1 MRLPLRSAALDRLRA
16 TRAID
21 VLIIGGGIN
30 GAGLLRELALN
41 GVNALLVD
49 QADFAAGATSASSR
63 MIHGGLRYLENGEFR
78 LVRESLH
85 ERNRLLKNAPHA
97 VKPLPTTIPIF
108 SRWSGFTNAT
118 AKFFDRTSKPSKRG
132 AALVK
137 IGLTLYD
144 LFTARDRVLPT
155 HTFAGRTA
163 ALRARPLLHPGIVC
177 TATYYDAWIP
187 LPERLCLELIDDALA
202 AHPDAQALNY
212 VAAIANTA
220 DGSVT
225 LRDEVTGENFSVTP
239 RVVVN
244 ATGAWIDF
252 ANTALGTPTRFI
264 GGTKGSHLIV
274 DHPELLA
281 ATAGQQLF
289 FENEDGR
296 ICIFFP
302 LQGKVLVGST
312 DIRIENPDDAVCDE
326 GEVDYLLQSVRIVFP
341 AIKIGREHIVS
352 RFCGVRPL
360 PASEAGF
367 TGRISRDHARRD
379 LPPAPPARPWPVYSL
394 VGGKWSTFRA
404 FAEQV
409 ADKIFADLGRSRRVG
424 THGTAIGGREPE
436 PNYAEPA
443 ALMQITRTEAVVH
456 LDDLLLRR
464 TPLALF
470 GMLTPERFAAI
481 AEATARELGWDAAH
495 WADEIDRTCKLLA
508 SRHGI
513 HLAAGNPKTQDFIT
527 RPSSLN

>member
-1 MRLPLRSAALDRLRA
+1 MRLPLRPAALNRLRT
-16 TRAID
+16 TRAND
-21 VLIIGGGIN
+21 VLIVGGGIN

-41 GVNALLVD
+41 GVDALLVD
-49 QADFAAGATSASSR
+49 KADYAAGATSASSR

-108 SRWSGFTNAT
+108 SRWSGFANAT

-137 IGLTLYD
+137 IGLSLYD

-155 HTFAGRTA
+155 HSFAGRAA
-163 ALRARPLLHPGIVC
+163 ALRTRPLLHPGIAC

-202 AHPDAQALNY
+202 AHPGTQALNY
-212 VAAIANTA
+212 VAAMATSP
-220 DGSVT
+220 DGAVI
-225 LRDEVTGENFSVTP
+225 LRDEITGEKFAVTP

-252 ANTALGTPTRFI
+252 ANTALGQPTHFI

-289 FENEDGR
+289 YENEDGR

-302 LQGKVLVGST
+302 LHGKVLVGST

-326 GEVDYLLQSVRIVFP
+326 REIDYMLQSVRTVFP

-360 PASEAGF
+360 PASDDGF

-379 LPPAPPARPWPVYSL
+379 LPPAPPARPWPVFSL
-394 VGGKWSTFRA
+394 VGGKWTTFRA

-409 ADKIFADLGRSRRVG
+409 ADKIFADLGRTRRNA
-424 THGTAIGGREPE
+424 THDTPIGGREPE
-436 PNYAEPA
+436 PAYHDPA
-443 ALMQITRTEAVVH
+443 ALAHLVRTEAVVH

-470 GMLTPERFAAI
+470 GQLTPNRFAAV
-481 AEATARELGWDAAH
+481 AELVGRELGWSPTYLTH
-495 WADEIDRTCKLLA
+495 EVTRTRELLA
-508 SRHGI
+508 TRHGVSFP
-513 HLAAGNPKTQDFIT
+513 APA
-527 RPSSLN
+527 LNAQLSTLN

>member
-1 MRLPLRSAALDRLRA
+1 MRLPLRPAALDRLRA

-21 VLIIGGGIN
+21 VLIVGGGIN

-41 GVNALLVD
+41 GVDALLVD
-49 QADFAAGATSASSR
+49 KADFAAGATSASSR

-108 SRWSGFTNAT
+108 SRWSGFANAT

-132 AALVK
+132 TALVK

-155 HTFAGRTA
+155 HSFAGRAA
-163 ALRARPLLHPGIVC
+163 ALRTRPLLHPGIVC

-202 AHPDAQALNY
+202 AHPGAQALNY
-212 VAAIANTA
+212 VAAIATSP
-220 DGSVT
+220 DGAVT
-225 LRDEVTGENFSVTP
+225 LRDEITGEKFAVTP

-252 ANTALGTPTRFI
+252 ANTALGQPTRFI

-289 FENEDGR
+289 YENEDGR

-302 LQGKVLVGST
+302 LHGKVLVGST

-326 GEVDYLLQSVRIVFP
+326 REIDYMLQSVRTVFP

-360 PASEAGF
+360 PASEGGF

-394 VGGKWSTFRA
+394 VGGKWTTFRA

-409 ADKIFADLGRSRRVG
+409 ADKIFIDLGRTRHTA
-424 THGTAIGGREPE
+424 THDTPIGGREPE
-436 PNYAEPA
+436 PNYAHPT
-443 ALMQITRTEAVVH
+443 ALAQVVRTEAVVH

-470 GMLTPERFAAI
+470 GQLTPDRFAAV
-481 AEATARELGWDAAH
+481 AELVARELGWSPTSLTHEVA
-495 WADEIDRTCKLLA
+495 RTRELLA
-508 SRHGI
+508 TRHGVSFPAPA
-513 HLAAGNPKTQDFIT
+513 LNPPLST
-527 RPSSLN
+527 LN

>member
-1 MRLPLRSAALDRLRA
+1 MRLPPRALAIDRLRA
-16 TRAID
+16 NRTVD

-41 GVNALLVD
+41 GVDALLVD
-49 QADFAAGATSASSR
+49 KADFAAGATSASSR

-78 LVRESLH
+78 LVRESLR

-108 SRWSGFTNAT
+108 SRWSGFANAT

-155 HTFAGRTA
+155 HSFAGRAA
-163 ALRARPLLHPGIVC
+163 ALRTRPLLHPGIVC

-202 AHPDAQALNY
+202 AHPGAQALNY
-212 VAAIANTA
+212 VAAVSAA
-220 DGSVT
+220 PDGSVN
-225 LRDEVTGENFSVTP
+225 LRDETSGETFSVTP

-252 ANTALGTPTRFI
+252 ANTALGQPTRFI

-302 LQGKVLVGST
+302 LHGKVLVGST
-312 DIRIENPDDAVCDE
+312 DIRIEDPDDAVCDE
-326 GEVDYLLQSVRIVFP
+326 REIDYMLQSVRTVFP

-379 LPPAPPARPWPVYSL
+379 LPPAPPARPWPAYSL
-394 VGGKWSTFRA
+394 VGGKWTTFRA

-409 ADKIFADLGRSRRVG
+409 ADKIFADLGRARRTA
-424 THGTAIGGREPE
+424 THDTPIGGRDPE
-436 PNYAEPA
+436 PVYHDPA
-443 ALMQITRTEAVVH
+443 ALARVVRTEAVVH
-456 LDDLLLRR
+456 LDDLLVRR
-464 TPLALF
+464 TPLALS
-470 GMLTPERFAAI
+470 GQLTPTRFAAT
-481 AEATARELGWDAAH
+481 AELVARELGWSPAYLAH
-495 WADEIDRTCKLLA
+495 EATRTRELLA
-508 SRHGI
+508 TRHGVI
-513 HLAAGNPKTQDFIT
+513 LPASARNSQLTVI
-527 RPSSLN
+527 N

>member
-1 MRLPLRSAALDRLRA
+1 MRLPLRPAALDRLRA
-16 TRAID
+16 TRAVD
-21 VLIIGGGIN
+21 VLIVGGGIN

-41 GVNALLVD
+41 GVDALLVD
-49 QADFAAGATSASSR
+49 KADFAAGATSASSR

-78 LVRESLH
+78 LVRESIH

-108 SRWSGFTNAT
+108 SRWSGFANAT

-137 IGLTLYD
+137 IGLSLYD

-155 HTFAGRTA
+155 HSFASRTA
-163 ALRARPLLHPGIVC
+163 ALRTRPLLHPGIVC

-202 AHPDAQALNY
+202 AHPGAQALNY
-212 VAAIANTA
+212 VAAVSPAA
-220 DGSVT
+220 DGSVNV
-225 LRDEVTGENFSVTP
+225 RDEISGENFSVTP

-252 ANTALGTPTRFI
+252 ANTALGQPTRFI

-289 FENEDGR
+289 YENEDGR

-302 LQGKVLVGST
+302 LHGKVLVGST

-326 GEVDYLLQSVRIVFP
+326 REIDYMLQSVRTVFP
-341 AIKIGREHIVS
+341 AIKIDREHIVS

-394 VGGKWSTFRA
+394 VGGKWTTFRA

-409 ADKIFADLGRSRRVG
+409 ADKIFIDLGRTRHTA
-424 THGTAIGGREPE
+424 THDTPIGGREPE
-436 PNYAEPA
+436 PNYAHPT
-443 ALMQITRTEAVVH
+443 ALAQVVRTEAVVH

-470 GMLTPERFAAI
+470 GQLTPDRFAAV
-481 AEATARELGWDAAH
+481 AELVARELGWSPTYLTH
-495 WADEIDRTCKLLA
+495 EVTRTRELLA
-508 SRHGI
+508 TRHGVSFPAPV
-513 HLAAGNPKTQDFIT
+513 LNPQFST
-527 RPSSLN
+527 LN

>member
-1 MRLPLRSAALDRLRA
+1 MRLPFRPAALDRLRS
-16 TRAID
+16 TRTIE

-41 GVNALLVD
+41 GVDALLVD
-49 QADFAAGATSASSR
+49 KADFAAGATSASSR

-97 VKPLPTTIPIF
+97 VKPLPTTIPVF
-108 SRWSGFTNAT
+108 SRWSGFANAT

-155 HTFAGRTA
+155 HSFASRTA
-163 ALRARPLLHPGIVC
+163 ALRTRPLLHPGIVC

-202 AHPDAQALNY
+202 AHPGAQALNY
-212 VAAIANTA
+212 ITA
-220 DGSVT
+220 VSTAPDGSVN
-225 LRDEVTGENFSVTP
+225 LRDEISGENFSVTP

-252 ANTALGTPTRFI
+252 ANTALGQPTRFI

-289 FENEDGR
+289 YENEDGR

-302 LQGKVLVGST
+302 LHGKVLVGST

-326 GEVDYLLQSVRIVFP
+326 REIDYMLQSVRTVFP

-394 VGGKWSTFRA
+394 VGGKWTTFRA

-409 ADKIFADLGRSRRVG
+409 ADKIFVDLGRTRHTA
-424 THGTAIGGREPE
+424 THDTPIGGREPE
-436 PNYAEPA
+436 PAYHDPA
-443 ALMQITRTEAVVH
+443 ALAQVVRTEAVVH

-470 GMLTPERFAAI
+470 GQLTPNRFAAV
-481 AEATARELGWDAAH
+481 AELVARELGWSPTY
-495 WADEIDRTCKLLA
+495 RTHEVTRTRELLA
-508 SRHGI
+508 TRYGVSFPAPV
-513 HLAAGNPKTQDFIT
+513 LNPQFST
-527 RPSSLN
+527 LN

>member
-1 MRLPLRSAALDRLRA
+1 
-16 TRAID
+16 

-41 GVNALLVD
+41 GVDALLVD
-49 QADFAAGATSASSR
+49 KADFAAGATSASSR

-108 SRWSGFTNAT
+108 SRWSGFANAT

-137 IGLTLYD
+137 IGLSLYD

-155 HTFAGRTA
+155 HSFAGRAA
-163 ALRARPLLHPGIVC
+163 ALRTRPLLHPGIVC
-177 TATYYDAWIP
+177 TATYYDAWLP

-202 AHPDAQALNY
+202 AHPGAQALNY
-212 VAAIANTA
+212 VAAISTAA
-220 DGSVT
+220 DGSVNV
-225 LRDEVTGENFSVTP
+225 RDEIFDENFSVAP

-252 ANTALGTPTRFI
+252 ANTALGEPTRFI

-289 FENEDGR
+289 YENEDGR

-302 LQGKVLVGST
+302 LHGKVLVGST

-326 GEVDYLLQSVRIVFP
+326 REIDYMLQSVRTVFP

-394 VGGKWSTFRA
+394 VGGKWTTFRA

-409 ADKIFADLGRSRRVG
+409 ADKIFVDLGRTRHTA
-424 THGTAIGGREPE
+424 THDTPIGGREPE
-436 PNYAEPA
+436 PNYAHPT
-443 ALMQITRTEAVVH
+443 ALAQVVRTEAVVH

-470 GMLTPERFAAI
+470 GQLTPDRFAAV
-481 AEATARELGWDAAH
+481 AELVARELGWSPTYLTH
-495 WADEIDRTCKLLA
+495 EVTRTRELLA
-508 SRHGI
+508 TRHGVSFPAPV
-513 HLAAGNPKTQDFIT
+513 LNPRLST
-527 RPSSLN
+527 LN

>member
-1 MRLPLRSAALDRLRA
+1 MRLPLRPAALDRLRA
-16 TRAID
+16 TRAVD
-21 VLIIGGGIN
+21 VLIVGGGIN

-41 GVNALLVD
+41 GVDALLVD
-49 QADFAAGATSASSR
+49 KADFAAGATSASSR

-78 LVRESLH
+78 LVRESLQ

-108 SRWSGFTNAT
+108 SRWSGFANAT
-118 AKFFDRTSKPSKRG
+118 AKFFDRTSKPSRRG

-137 IGLTLYD
+137 IGLSLYD
-144 LFTARDRVLPT
+144 LFTALDRVLPT
-155 HTFAGRTA
+155 HSFAGRAA
-163 ALRARPLLHPGIVC
+163 ALRTRPLLHPGIVC

-202 AHPDAQALNY
+202 AHPGAQALNY
-212 VAAIANTA
+212 IAAVSTA
-220 DGSVT
+220 PDSSVNV
-225 LRDEVTGENFSVTP
+225 RDEISGENFSVTP

-252 ANTALGTPTRFI
+252 ANTALGQPTRFI

-289 FENEDGR
+289 YENEDGR

-302 LQGKVLVGST
+302 LHGKVLVGST

-326 GEVDYLLQSVRIVFP
+326 REIDYMLQSVRTVFP

-394 VGGKWSTFRA
+394 VGGKWTTFRA

-409 ADKIFADLGRSRRVG
+409 ADKIFVDLGRTRHTA
-424 THGTAIGGREPE
+424 THDTPIGGREPE
-436 PNYAEPA
+436 PAYHDPA
-443 ALMQITRTEAVVH
+443 ALAQVVRTEAVVH

-470 GMLTPERFAAI
+470 GQLTPDRFAAV
-481 AEATARELGWDAAH
+481 AELVARELGWGPTYLTH
-495 WADEIDRTCKLLA
+495 EVTRTRELLA
-508 SRHGI
+508 TRHGVSFPAPA
-513 HLAAGNPKTQDFIT
+513 LNPPFST
-527 RPSSLN
+527 LN

>member
-1 MRLPLRSAALDRLRA
+1 MRLPPRVKALARLRA
-16 TRAID
+16 TRSVD

-41 GVNALLVD
+41 GVDALLVD
-49 QADFAAGATSASSR
+49 KADFAAGATSASSR

-108 SRWSGFTNAT
+108 SRWSGFANAT

-155 HTFAGRTA
+155 HTFASRTA
-163 ALRARPLLHPGIVC
+163 ALRTRPLLHSGIVC

-202 AHPDAQALNY
+202 AHPGAQALNY
-212 VAAIANTA
+212 VAAIANAA

-225 LRDEVTGENFSVTP
+225 LRDEITGEHFPVTP

-252 ANTALGTPTRFI
+252 ANTALGASTRFI

-289 FENEDGR
+289 YENEDGR

-302 LQGKVLVGST
+302 LHGKVLVGST

-326 GEVDYLLQSVRIVFP
+326 REIDYMLQSVRTVFP
-341 AIKIGREHIVS
+341 VIKIGREHIVS

-379 LPPAPPARPWPVYSL
+379 LPPSPPGRPWPVYSL
-394 VGGKWSTFRA
+394 VGGKWTTFRA

-409 ADKIFADLGRSRRVG
+409 ADKIFADLGRTRRTA
-424 THGTAIGGREPE
+424 THDTPIGGREPE
-436 PNYAEPA
+436 PAYHDPAE
-443 ALMQITRTEAVVH
+443 LGHLVRTEAVVH

-470 GMLTPERFAAI
+470 GQLTPNRFAAV
-481 AEATARELGWDAAH
+481 ADLVARELGWSPATLTHELTRTREVLAA
-495 WADEIDRTCKLLA
+495 
-508 SRHGI
+508 RHGVVFPAPA
-513 HLAAGNPKTQDFIT
+513 LNPLVST
-527 RPSSLN
+527 RN

>member
-1 MRLPLRSAALDRLRA
+1 MRLPLRPAALDRLRA

-21 VLIIGGGIN
+21 VLIVGGGIN

-41 GVNALLVD
+41 GVDALLVD
-49 QADFAAGATSASSR
+49 KADFAAGATSASSR

-108 SRWSGFTNAT
+108 SRWSGFANAT

-137 IGLTLYD
+137 IGLSLYD

-155 HTFAGRTA
+155 HSFASRTA
-163 ALRARPLLHPGIVC
+163 ALRTRPLLHPGIVC

-202 AHPDAQALNY
+202 AHPGAQALNY
-212 VAAIANTA
+212 IAAISTAA
-220 DGSVT
+220 DGSVNV
-225 LRDEVTGENFSVTP
+225 RDEISGENFSVAP

-252 ANTALGTPTRFI
+252 ANTALGQPTRFI

-289 FENEDGR
+289 YENEDGR

-302 LQGKVLVGST
+302 LHGKVLVGST

-326 GEVDYLLQSVRIVFP
+326 REIDYMLQSVRTVFP

-394 VGGKWSTFRA
+394 VGGKWTTFRA

-409 ADKIFADLGRSRRVG
+409 ADKIFVDLGRTRHTA
-424 THGTAIGGREPE
+424 THDTPIGGREPE
-436 PNYAEPA
+436 PAYHDPA
-443 ALMQITRTEAVVH
+443 ALAQVVRTEAVVH

-470 GMLTPERFAAI
+470 GQLTPNRFTAVT
-481 AEATARELGWDAAH
+481 ELVARELGWSPTYLTH
-495 WADEIDRTCKLLA
+495 EVTRTRELLA
-508 SRHGI
+508 TRHGVSFPAPV
-513 HLAAGNPKTQDFIT
+513 LNPQFST
-527 RPSSLN
+527 LN

>member
-1 MRLPLRSAALDRLRA
+1 MNQYDL
-16 TRAID
+16 
-21 VLIIGGGIN
+21 VIIGGGIN
-30 GAGLLRELALN
+30 GAGIARDAAGRGLS
-41 GVNALLVD
+41 VLLVEQHD
-49 QADFAAGATSASSR
+49 LAGATSSASSKL
-63 MIHGGLRYLENGEFR
+63 IHGGLRYLENGEFR

-85 ERNRLLKNAPHA
+85 ERNRLLKNASHA
-97 VKPLPTTIPIF
+97 VKPRPTTIPIF
-108 SRWSGFTNAT
+108 SRWSGFANAT

-137 IGLTLYD
+137 IGLSLYD

-155 HTFAGRTA
+155 HSFAGRAA
-163 ALRARPLLHPGIVC
+163 ALRTRPLLHPGIVC

-202 AHPDAQALNY
+202 AHPGAQALNY
-212 VAAIANTA
+212 VAAIATSP
-220 DGSVT
+220 DGAVI
-225 LRDEVTGENFSVTP
+225 LRDEITGEKFAVTP

-252 ANTALGTPTRFI
+252 ANTALGQPTRFI

-281 ATAGQQLF
+281 ATAGHQLF
-289 FENEDGR
+289 YENEDGR
-296 ICIFFP
+296 ICIFVP

-312 DIRIENPDDAVCDE
+312 DIRIDNPDEAVCDDRE
-326 GEVDYLLQSVRIVFP
+326 IDYMLQSVRTVFP
-341 AIKIGREHIVS
+341 AIKIGREHVVS

-367 TGRISRDHARRD
+367 TGLISRDHARRD

-394 VGGKWSTFRA
+394 VGGKWTTFRA

-409 ADKIFADLGRSRRVG
+409 ADKIFTDLGRKRRTA
-424 THGTAIGGREPE
+424 THDTPIGGREPE
-436 PNYAEPA
+436 PDYTDLA
-443 ALMQITRTEAVVH
+443 ALAHLVRTEAVTH

-470 GMLTPERFAAI
+470 GQLTPDRFAAI
-481 AEATARELGWDAAH
+481 AELAARELGWDAPRLA
-495 WADEIDRTCKLLA
+495 AEITLTRQLLA
-508 SRHGI
+508 TRHGVI
-513 HLAAGNPKTQDFIT
+513 VP
-527 RPSSLN
+527 SLNAQPAILNS